1 MKDESKSKF
10 RDSLGDLLND
20 LPDEVEGYGEN
31 DVDLQPVKM
40 PSTQSAAM
48 VRAKNKAE
56 KTLNSLLSF
65 YLSEEIIAEHEYIRA
80 KASLDEYA
88 LGMLIRQMENSE
100 TAITLLMD
108 TIHEGDVS
116 PRMFEVLSD
125 LQRTL
130 LDIIKSQTM
139 YLIAIEENAKKISR
153 DVDVY
158 HNNESS
164 SSSSNNKQ
172 SGIKSRG
179 TKDLMRALQETIT
192 QEKIT
197 DDDSIESIE
206 EDED

>member
-1 MKDESKSKF
+1 MKETSKDKF

-20 LPDEVEGYGEN
+20 LPDEVEGLGEN
-31 DVDLQPVKM
+31 DIELQPVRVE
-40 PSTQSAAM
+40 SNQGAQL

-56 KTLNSLLSF
+56 KVMNSLLTF

-80 KASLDEYA
+80 KAQLDESA
-88 LGMLIRQMENSE
+88 LSMLIRQMQNSE
-100 TAITLLMD
+100 TAITLLME

-139 YLIAIEENAKKISR
+139 YMVAIEENAKKISR

-158 HNNESS
+158 HNTESS
-164 SSSSNNKQ
+164 SSNKQ

-179 TKDLMRALQETIT
+179 TKDLMRALQDTI
-192 QEKIT
+192 K
-197 DDDSIESIE
+197 E
-206 EDED
+206 EDIEDVDGNENEE

>member
-1 MKDESKSKF
+1 MKESSKDKF

-20 LPDEVEGYGEN
+20 LPDEVEGYAEN
-31 DVDLQPVKM
+31 TVELEPVKIN
-40 PSTQSAAM
+40 SNQSAQLTK
-48 VRAKNKAE
+48 AKNRAE
-56 KTLNSLLSF
+56 KTINSLLSF

-80 KASLDEYA
+80 KAQLDEYA
-88 LGMLIRQMENSE
+88 LSMLIRQMQNSE
-100 TAITLLMD
+100 TAITLLME

-158 HNNESS
+158 HSTESS
-164 SSSSNNKQ
+164 SSSNKQ

-179 TKDLMRALQETIT
+179 TKDLMRALQDTIK
-192 QEKIT
+192 EEEIT
-197 DDDSIESIE
+197 DVDGNENE
-206 EDED
+206 E